1 MSAAA
6 RQLGTVVFAAVGTD
20 HHPFDRLVAW
30 LDRWLA
36 LTGADAHSCF
46 VQAGTSRPPERAR
59 SRAYLRHDE
68 MEEAVR
74 GATAVVTHAGPG
86 TIMLCRYLGK
96 TPIVVPRLQRLGEHV
111 DDHQVLFAR
120 RLAAAGEIEIAETRT
135 QFFALLDEAVNGGG
149 GGRSE
154 RDPDVGEA
162 VRQFEELVGG
172 LLGGKRRDRAQ
183 AER

>member
-6 RQLGTVVFAAVGTD
+6 RQPDPVVFAAVGTD

-36 LTGADAHSCF
+36 ATGADAGSCF
-46 VQAGTSRPPERAR
+46 VQAGTSRPPERAQ

-96 TPIVVPRLQRLGEHV
+96 TPIVVPRLHRLGEHV

-135 QFFALLDEAVNGGG
+135 RFFALLDEAVNGGG
-149 GGRSE
+149 RSLSK
-154 RDPDVGEA
+154 RDSDVGEA
-162 VRQFEELVGG
+162 VREFEELVSG
-172 LLGGKRRDRAQ
+172 LLGGRRRDRAQ